1 MMRSR
6 RHKPWRIRPSSRARG
21 SNGTTAGTSAASV
34 TGRKR
39 ADATGSTGRT
49 GIPRFRRRHAM
60 RRWLAAISIV
70 AFVGVG
76 VGAAPPRKPLAPKE
90 REALLALLAAVD
102 RAQANDVAAD
112 TRTGWSHHIFKGG
125 KQTAYVP
132 FRLTLAETDIK
143 A

>member
-21 SNGTTAGTSAASV
+21 SNGTTPGRSAGSMR

-39 ADATGSTGRT
+39 AGATGRTGRT

-112 TRTGWSHHIFKGG
+112 TRTG
-125 KQTAYVP
+125 
-132 FRLTLAETDIK
+132 
-143 A
+143 